1 MISFFALYV
10 KSRSEISILLTFVL
24 KIVIYRN
31 VFYVLFFPRRKK
43 STKRTPLKERR
54 KRSPLLE
61 KPPHPAEHI
70 LKRNFT
76 D

>member
-1 MISFFALYV
+1 LSAA
-10 KSRSEISILLTFVL
+10 T
-24 KIVIYRN
+24 
-31 VFYVLFFPRRKK
+31 RKV
-43 STKRTPLKERR
+43 TKETPLKERR

-70 LKRNFT
+70 LKYKST